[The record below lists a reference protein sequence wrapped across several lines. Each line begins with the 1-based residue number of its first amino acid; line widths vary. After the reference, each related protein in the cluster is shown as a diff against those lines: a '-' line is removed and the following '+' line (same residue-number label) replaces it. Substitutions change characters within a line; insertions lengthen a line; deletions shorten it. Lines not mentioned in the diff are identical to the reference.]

1 MINASAVP
9 DVQIGPVPMPLCPLA
24 LGGSVFGSDAWIGPQ
39 RADLVDAIEGALAC
53 SIRHF
58 DTASDYGGG
67 ASERLLG
74 ERLAGRRQEV
84 FLASKASLDV
94 MDADLMLAKVEESRA
109 RLQTDVID
117 LYYIHWPRAG
127 QDLRPLMEGLERAR
141 VQGKIRAV
149 GVSNFSV
156 AQMEQVAEVGRI
168 DAHQLGYNLFW
179 RAAEAEIIPYCRAHQ
194 IAVVTYSSI
203 AQGILAG
210 KYGPQPQFG
219 PGDGRANTVH
229 FESTVWPHVY
239 AAVEELKLLAAEV
252 DRSLAHLAIRWVL
265 AQEGINT
272 AVVGAK
278 NRRQV
283 EDNVAALA
291 GVIPSAIFARM
302 TAISDRLAAVL
313 PDTGNV
319 YRYYP

>member
-1 MINASAVP
+1 MSDTSAVP
-9 DVQIGPVPMPLCPLA
+9 TVQIPPVPMPLCPLA
-24 LGGSVFGSDAWIGPQ
+24 LGGSVFGSDAWSGPQ
-39 RADLVDAIEGALAC
+39 RADLADAIAGALAC
-53 SIRHF
+53 GIRHF

-74 ERLAGRRQEV
+74 ERLAARRQEV

-94 MDADLMLAKVEESRA
+94 MDAGLMLAKVEESLA

-141 VQGKIRAV
+141 AQGKIRAV

-156 AQMEQVAEVGRI
+156 AQMQQVAEVGRI

-179 RAAEAEIIPYCRAHQ
+179 RGAEAEIIPYCRAHQ

-219 PGDGRANTVH
+219 PGDGRAGTVH
-229 FESTVWPHVY
+229 FEPAVWPHVY

-252 DRSLAHLAIRWVL
+252 ERPLAHLAIRWVL
-265 AQEGINT
+265 QQPGINT

-283 EDNVAALA
+283 EDNAAALA
-291 GVIPSAIFARM
+291 GVIPASIFARM